1 MTTMTTSTSWTEKLV
16 LVALTLALGVGS
28 LELVSGGMSSPAPET
43 IAAKQQFLAAEAT
56 RANAIRALQAGEV
69 QFASVDVTATRDR

>member
-1 MTTMTTSTSWTEKLV
+1 MTTMTTSKSWTEKLV

-43 IAAKQQFLAAEAT
+43 LAAKQQFIAAEAV
-56 RANAIRALQAGEV
+56 RANAIRSLEAGEV
-69 QFASVDVTATRDR
+69 QFASVEVIATR

>member
-28 LELVSGGMSSPAPET
+28 LELVSGGMSAPAPET
-43 IAAKQQFLAAEAT
+43 LAAKQQFIAAEAV
-56 RANAIRALQAGEV
+56 RANAIRSLEAGEV
-69 QFASVDVTATRDR
+69 QFASVEVTARRDR

>member
-1 MTTMTTSTSWTEKLV
+1 MTTMTTSTSWTEKLA

-28 LELVSGGMSSPAPET
+28 LELVSGGMSSAAPET
-43 IAAKQQFLAAEAT
+43 VAAKQQFIAAEAT

-69 QFASVDVTATRDR
+69 QFASIEVTATR